1 MNRNKLIK
9 LINTE
14 MPEARAVPSEDFN
27 GNDGGIWFR
36 GSEDCHE
43 DEYIYNI
50 YSNQCTR
57 GVHMKLDEIL
67 DEHGWF
73 AEPYDS
79 GTLMAWK

>member
-1 MNRNKLIK
+1 MTRSKLMK
-9 LINTE
+9 LINKE

-27 GNDGGIWFR
+27 GHDGGIWFR
-36 GSEDCHE
+36 GSEDAHK

-50 YSNQCTR
+50 YSNPATH

-79 GTLMAWK
+79 GTLFAWK

>member
-1 MNRNKLIK
+1 MTRSKLMK
-9 LINTE
+9 LINKE

-27 GNDGGIWFR
+27 GHDGGIWFR
-36 GSEDCHE
+36 GSEDAHK

-50 YSNQCTR
+50 DSNPATH

-79 GTLMAWK
+79 GTLFAWK